1 MPSILSASISF
12 YLALSLLTVG
22 AFSALLFG
30 KNDKLANH
38 FGNIFAI
45 LAGIFGLYSSLLVII
60 SGRGFSVLLSTSFP
74 VLNLGIKVDMLSAF
88 FIFII
93 SLISILASLYGIG
106 YLKHYYKKYNIGVL
120 GFFYNFFILGMLL
133 VVSASNAI
141 FFLIVWEIMSLA
153 SYFLVIFENKEEKNL
168 TAGTLYFVMTHIGT
182 AFITLAF
189 LMLYSYIGSFDFAV
203 IKAGM
208 GSVPLLIKNMVFLC
222 ALIGFGT
229 KAGMIPFH
237 IWLPSAHPAA
247 PTHVS
252 ALMSGVMIK
261 TGVYMLIR
269 LFADIIPVDQIWWGV
284 VVLLIGAISAC
295 LGVLY
300 ALAEQDI
307 KRLLAYSSIE
317 NIGIIF
323 LGLGSMMI
331 FLASNMHGLALFAL
345 VAALFHVFNHAIFK
359 SLLFFGAGAVISQTH
374 TRNMEEYGGLIKYMP
389 QTAVFFLVGS
399 LAISALPPFNG
410 FFSEWMTFQSLFSGM
425 NSLGTSVQW
434 VFVLAAGALAFT
446 GGLAAVCFV
455 KAFGISF
462 LARPR
467 SEVVKHAKD
476 PGINFRLAMAVL
488 AVLALMVGMFAGPIS
503 LILTQVGNS
512 ISIFN
517 TTETVFVSG
526 SNLVSP
532 SINLD
537 GGFAIVSM
545 PAILIVLVIV
555 VFLVYLLVYLKTRKA
570 KITIAR
576 TWDCGTDLNSRMEIS
591 ATGFSRSVVTIF
603 KGVLKPS
610 KQATVEYSDASMR
623 YFPKSNT
630 IKFGTLDYYTVYF
643 YRPVLNFVILIS
655 DKIKKI
661 QSGNVNMYI
670 LYIFSILVIL
680 LVLLVI

>member
-1 MPSILSASISF
+1 MLSIISASTSF
-12 YLALSLLTVG
+12 YFSLLFLVVG
-22 AFSALLFG
+22 AFSALSFG
-30 KNDKLANH
+30 KNDKIANYV
-38 FGNIFAI
+38 GNIFTIFAS
-45 LAGIFGLYSSLLVII
+45 IFGLFSSLAVIT
-60 SGRGFSVLLSTSFP
+60 SGMGFSAMTSTSFP
-74 VLNLGIKVDMLSAF
+74 VLTLGIKVDLLSAF
-88 FIFII
+88 FIFVI
-93 SLISILASLYGIG
+93 SLISILASIYSIG
-106 YLKHYYKKYNIGVL
+106 YIKHYYKKYNIGVL
-120 GFFYNFFILGMLL
+120 NFFYNFFILGMLL
-133 VVSASNAI
+133 VVSASNAV

-168 TAGTLYFVMTHIGT
+168 AAGTLYFVMTHIGT

-203 IKAGM
+203 IKASI
-208 GSVPLLIKNMVFLC
+208 GSVPLLIKNLVFIC
-222 ALIGFGT
+222 ALVGFGT

-269 LFADIIPVDQIWWGV
+269 LLADIIPADQIWWGV
-284 VVLLIGAISAC
+284 LVLIIGAVSAC

-323 LGLGSMMI
+323 LGLGSMMV
-331 FLASNMHGLALFAL
+331 FLASKMPGLALFAL
-345 VAALFHVFNHAIFK
+345 VAALFHVLNHAIFK

-425 NSLGTSVQW
+425 NALGASVQW
-434 VFVLAAGALAFT
+434 AFVFAAGALAFT

-467 SEVVKHAKD
+467 SEAVKHVKES
-476 PGINFRLAMAVL
+476 GMTFRLAM
-488 AVLALMVGMFAGPIS
+488 
-503 LILTQVGNS
+503 
-512 ISIFN
+512 
-517 TTETVFVSG
+517 
-526 SNLVSP
+526 
-532 SINLD
+532 
-537 GGFAIVSM
+537 
-545 PAILIVLVIV
+545 IVLVILTLV
-555 VFLVYLLVYLKTRKA
+555 VGVSAGPVAGLMTKIGSSIKTFDTNETIFASGSNWLSPSMNLQNGFAVVSVTMIFVSLILVFLLVYLLVYLKTRKT
-570 KITIAR
+570 KITMAR
-576 TWDCGTDLNSRMEIS
+576 TWDCGTDLNARMEIS
-591 ATGFSRSVVTIF
+591 ANGFSRSIVTIF

-623 YFPKSNT
+623 YFPKSNM
-630 IKFGTLDYYTVYF
+630 IKFSMVDYYSIYF
-643 YRPVLNFVILIS
+643 YRPVLNFVTLIS